1 MLSSLSCIL
10 AEGLQT
16 GGHFMMTL
24 AKISAGGTPQ
34 QTSARQKVLS
44 ERDIASFT
52 RQLATM
58 LKAGLPISNALETLS
73 RGQHRSAISR
83 QMLAD
88 IRQKVG
94 AGNSLSTALETCPVP
109 FDRLYLRLVR
119 AGEETGSLDTLL
131 ERLASQ
137 MERTLALK
145 GRIKS
150 MLYYP
155 ALVIIVAL
163 FMIAVAFHGLFFPVL
178 LSLAALIGG
187 VWGILKA
194 RKASM
199 DFRIGLDRLLLNLP
213 VFGKLVR
220 DSAIAR
226 WSRVLSTAYA
236 SGMPLIEAM
245 GLLDGTTGNHVYDS
259 ACRHIQLALER
270 GDTLLQAVQTAHVF
284 PEMVLQT
291 ITVGESTGEL
301 DSALNKLA
309 EYHEQE
315 VDVRIAII
323 ISLIPPLITIVLG
336 VLIGI
341 LLISF
346 YSSRFSAIENLGL

>member
-1 MLSSLSCIL
+1 MK
-10 AEGLQT
+10 QV
-16 GGHFMMTL
+16 
-24 AKISAGGTPQ
+24 KIPAGGARSQPSVPQ
-34 QTSARQKVLS
+34 KAIS
-44 ERDIASFT
+44 ERDVANFT
-52 RQLATM
+52 RQLASM

-88 IRQKVG
+88 IRQKIG
-94 AGNSLSTALETCPVP
+94 AGDSLSSALETCSVS
-109 FDRLYLRLVR
+109 FDRLYLQLVR
-119 AGEETGSLDTLL
+119 AGEQTGSLDILL
-131 ERLASQ
+131 ERLAGQ
-137 MERTLALK
+137 MERSLALK

-163 FMIAVAFHGLFFPVL
+163 FMIAVAFSGLFFPVL

-236 SGMPLIEAM
+236 SGMPVIEAM
-245 GLLDGTTGNHVYDS
+245 GLLDGATGNHVYDT
-259 ACRHIQLALER
+259 ACQHIQLALER
-270 GDTLLQAVQTAHVF
+270 GDTLCQAVQTARVF
-284 PEMVLQT
+284 PDMVLQT

-315 VDVRIAII
+315 VDVRVAIV

-346 YSSRFSAIENLGL
+346 YSGRFSAIEDLGL